1 MNRARIL
8 PVLLALAAATGSCPA
23 ELVWNASMLHDD
35 APWTVRMNDARV
47 SAGPEGLR
55 IETAA
60 GRDWAIVA
68 TETHPSGAVDRL
80 RVVVKALSPGARVIV
95 RFSGDFDGGGRE
107 DGIVPID
114 VTEAAGETV
123 VDLEPRVAW
132 RAARGLRLLQLGV
145 EGKADAHILFG
156 AVEFL
161 PPVGEPVAPKPGT
174 QPGQSSIECVDLMP
188 NLPEPY
194 RMRDWNATARALD
207 RFVFDFNA
215 KGEFLPFIWRDDG
228 HINIDAPTFGLPSYA
243 GSPQQTPGSDAQ
255 EGITC
260 MGAVLG
266 ATVAGV
272 DKRRQENDYVAM
284 CAAWNNRRNGLNLVL
299 NAMNQ
304 ETGGSFWYE
313 LWPHIV
319 FYGLCDKYPE
329 QPGFRDIL
337 RTTADRWRDACTA
350 LAGPDGIPD
359 FNHSSFDFRAMKAVD
374 NGKWREPDAAAAVA
388 WLEYAA
394 WNAFGDEKYLD
405 AAKKSLAFLQR
416 LDYNPFYE
424 VLLPYGALAAA
435 RCNAERGEAFDV
447 DKLLGWCFGISDV
460 RGGWGV
466 LLGKWGGYDCHG
478 LVGSVDN
485 RGGYAFAMNTFVQ
498 AGALVPLARYDTRHA
513 RAVGKWMLNAANAA
527 RLFYAD
533 ALPPGSQSS
542 AFWTGD
548 PQSLIAY
555 EGLHHCWQGK
565 EPCAT
570 GDPIAMNWGPKTDRG
585 LYGSVYVGIFGGII
599 RTTNVERILQLD
611 CLATDFFH
619 GRAWPTYLYFSPWPE
634 TKEIEINV
642 GADPCDLYD
651 SAGHRFLARNVKDT
665 ARFPI
670 EADYAAVLVAVPVGA
685 ETAWDGRKLLMGGTV
700 VDLNAPKEV
709 H

>member
-1 MNRARIL
+1 MTMVRALFI
-8 PVLLALAAATGSCPA
+8 VLAVASASVCCSA
-23 ELVWNASMLHDD
+23 ELVWDPAFVHDV
-35 APWTVRMNDARV
+35 APWTIRMNDARV
-47 SAGPEGLR
+47 SAGPDGLR
-55 IETAA
+55 VETAE

-68 TETHPSGAVDRL
+68 AETRPSAPVARL
-80 RVVVKALSPGARVIV
+80 RVVVKELSPGARVTV
-95 RFSGDFDGGGRE
+95 RLSGDFDGGGRE
-107 DGIVPID
+107 DGLVLID
-114 VTEAAGETV
+114 GMDAPGETV

-132 RAARGLRLLQLGV
+132 RAPRGLRLLQLGV
-145 EGKADAHILFG
+145 QDKAGARVLFG

-161 PPVGEPVAPKPGT
+161 PPAGEPIAPKTGA
-174 QPGQSSIECVDLMP
+174 QPGQASIECVDLMP

-194 RMRDWNATARALD
+194 RMKDWNATARAFD
-207 RFVFDFNA
+207 SFAFDFNA
-215 KGEFLPFIWRDDG
+215 TGEYLPFIWLDDARV
-228 HINIDAPTFGLPSYA
+228 NIDEPTFGLPSYA
-243 GSPQQTPGSDAQ
+243 GSPQQTPGSGAQ

-266 ATVAGV
+266 ASVSGI
-272 DKRRQENDYVAM
+272 DKRRQEHDYVAM
-284 CAAWNNRRNGLNLVL
+284 CAAWNNRRNGLSLVL

-319 FYGLCDKYPE
+319 FYGLCDKYPD
-329 QPGFRDIL
+329 QPGFRDVL
-337 RTTADRWRDACTA
+337 RASADRWCDASAA
-350 LAGPDGIPD
+350 LAGPDGVPD
-359 FNHSSFDFRAMKAVD
+359 FNHTSFEFRAMKPVD

-394 WNAFGDEKYLD
+394 WTAFGDDKYLD

-424 VLLPYGALAAA
+424 VLLPYGVLAAA
-435 RCNAERGEAFDV
+435 RCNAERGDAFDV
-447 DKLLGWCFGISDV
+447 DKLLDWCFGISDV

-466 LLGKWGGYDCHG
+466 LLGRWGGYDCHG

-513 RAVGKWMLNAANAA
+513 RAIGKWMLNAANAA

-533 ALPPGSQSS
+533 ALSPENQTS

-555 EGLHHCWQGK
+555 EGLRHRWQGK

-585 LYGSVYVGIFGGII
+585 LYGSVYAGIFGGII

-619 GRAWPTYLYFSPWPE
+619 GRAWPTCLYFNPWPE

-642 GADPCDLYD
+642 GDKPCDLYD
-651 SAGHRFLARNVKDT
+651 AAGHRFLARNVKDT
-665 ARFPI
+665 ARFSL
-670 EADYAAVLVAVPVGA
+670 EGDYAAVVVIVPANAEAVR
-685 ETAWDGRKLLMGGTV
+685 DGRKLLLGGTA
-700 VDLNAPKEV
+700 VDFNVPQETR
-709 H
+709 